1 MLTAVLMVPAPAAAQ
16 GGTCELVSVG
26 GYTYRTR
33 FDSASFVHH
42 GSGGIDYRC
51 TDGMRLLADSAV
63 VFESNEQVHL
73 FGRVRLEDADTEL
86 DADSAQYFGGL
97 KQLHAWSNVTVR
109 DRRSGA
115 VISGHRLLYD
125 RATEVR
131 ALDRMQVYGG
141 DPHAVVHP
149 VARVETLP
157 VDSAAAGDSAAV
169 ADSAAAGDSAAVA
182 DSAAAGDSAAVADSA
197 ALDEGA
203 VPEDPLSPEVVEEVA
218 AGQDSLAVEDTLTLP
233 PYEIDAERFILEGRR
248 YFRAAVDV
256 VVARDSLLA
265 FGDSLDYDQEV
276 GSMSIIGDARVE
288 GQGYLLTAST
298 VSVTP
303 LPGLSEEL
311 LARGRARLS
320 GREVDMTAPAIRM
333 FLNAGRADRIVA
345 IGEVPPLPEDPLAVD
360 VEGLSPG
367 DARRVLARR
376 ADAAARETDSAA
388 VADSLYRPSVE
399 AGQFNLSGDS
409 IDVLSPGQ
417 VLDLVTAVGAA
428 RAEGQPDDTVAARGL
443 PEVARRDWME
453 GDTIYARFVSPGSA
467 DSIAAPGS
475 ADAAPGSDDAS
486 PVPPPGGHS
495 SRLETMTAVGGA
507 RSLYRLVDSDT
518 AQAGPGGA
526 RAGAD
531 TVQAVSDTIG
541 AAPDTTRA
549 GQPGSVALHWV
560 EGQKIIV
567 YLEGRQVAKMDV
579 EGQITGYHLEP
590 LPLGTPPD
598 SAADSAAVKADS
610 AAVRPDT
617 VRLRVPVTSTLRADR
632 NPTAGRKGRK

>member
-157 VDSAAAGDSAAV
+157 VDSVAVSDSAAV
-169 ADSAAAGDSAAVA
+169 ADSAAVD
-182 DSAAAGDSAAVADSA
+182 D
-197 ALDEGA
+197 GA
-203 VPEDPLSPEVVEEVA
+203 VTEDPLAPEVVEEVA

-298 VSVTP
+298 VSVIP
-303 LPGLSEEL
+303 LPGLREEL

-345 IGEVPPLPEDPLAVD
+345 IGEVPPLPGDPLAVD
-360 VEGLSPG
+360 LEGLSPG

-376 ADAAARETDSAA
+376 ADAATRENDSPA

-467 DSIAAPGS
+467 DSIAAPDS
-475 ADAAPGSDDAS
+475 ADAAPGSDDAA
-486 PVPPPGGHS
+486 PVPPPGGRS

-518 AQAGPGGA
+518 VQAGPGGA
-526 RAGAD
+526 RAAAD

-549 GQPGSVALHWV
+549 DQPGSVALHWV

-590 LPLGTPPD
+590 LPPGTPPD
-598 SAADSAAVKADS
+598 SAAVAADSAAAKADS

-617 VRLRVPVTSTLRADR
+617 VRLRVPATSTLPADR